1 MDKVFIISPR
11 EESHTD
17 AIAAGIDLANVLGK
31 RAEIFAYSFEYF
43 GSAEYYNASFA
54 AVAHKHIM
62 KQREAK
68 IEAQLKVLQAKDVP
82 IHSVWSKDLSEHAC
96 NHSIRH
102 GFDLMVKAVHHAEHY
117 LPADWNLIRHVQIPL
132 MLLTDNPLHKGN
144 AIMMAVDLG
153 SDKPLKMQLNQSVI
167 KHGKALAKA
176 TGCQL
181 HLAFVIRVPKVL
193 RDMDLINTS
202 TLVKD
207 AHQKY
212 QQQLAQLELEPDCIH
227 ITIGEP
233 GLCLYE
239 LSCRFK
245 ARYLVLGACQRH
257 GIFGYVIGNTAE
269 SIIGRIRSNVLV
281 IPADRSLCLT

>member
-1 MDKVFIISPR
+1 MDKVFIISQR
-11 EESHTD
+11 EESHVD
-17 AIAAGIDLANVLGK
+17 AIAAGIDLANGLGK

-43 GSAEYYNASFA
+43 GSAEYYNTGFA

-68 IEAQLKVLQAKDVP
+68 IEAELQELQAQEIP
-82 IHSVWSKDLSEHAC
+82 IHSIWSKDLSEHAC

-102 GFDLMVKAVHHAEHY
+102 GFDLMVKAVHHADHY
-117 LPADWNLIRHVQIPL
+117 LPVDWNLIRHIQIPL

-144 AIMMAVDLG
+144 AVMMAVDLG
-153 SDKPLKMQLNQSVI
+153 NEKPIKKQLNESVI
-167 KHGKALAKA
+167 KHAKALAKA

-181 HLAFVIRVPKVL
+181 HLAFIIRVPKVL

-207 AHQKY
+207 AYKKH
-212 QQQLAQLELEPDCIH
+212 QQQLAQLELDPDCIH

-233 GLCLYE
+233 DLCLYE

-245 ARYLVLGACQRH
+245 ARYLVLGACQRR
-257 GIFGYVIGNTAE
+257 GIVGFVIGNTVE
-269 SIIGRIRSNVLV
+269 SIISRIRSNVLV
-281 IPADRSLCLT
+281 IPADACSS